1 MATRPNIPPSF
12 RYGVP
17 AVIVLFLLIGGL
29 VHVARTIEAGHIAVV
44 TEFGKVTKRT
54 LSPGLSFILPW
65 QMVYDY
71 NCKVQKY
78 EGEGECFSKDLQVID
93 VSLTM
98 LSSLQAKNIR
108 EIHTAIG
115 RNYLSQSVP
124 QIWETL
130 KQSIAKYDAEEVI
143 EKREQI
149 RQEVLAT
156 CRTRLADVLEVH
168 DIVLANISFSD
179 SYEQAIERKQVAQQE
194 ALKAKYELGRA
205 KTEAEKQIEIARG
218 EAEAIRIRGEA
229 LEKNPGVIQ
238 LEAIN
243 KWDGK
248 SPSTVVLGGD
258 ADVPVVF
265 PVK

>member
-1 MATRPNIPPSF
+1 MSRYQNVPGYY

-17 AVIVLFLLIGGL
+17 IAIVLFLIIIGL
-29 VHVARTIEAGHIAVV
+29 VHVSRTIEAGHVAVV
-44 TEFGKVTKRT
+44 TEFGKVTNRV

-71 NCKVQKY
+71 NCKVSKY
-78 EGEGECFSKDLQVID
+78 EGTGECFSKDLQVID

-108 EIHTAIG
+108 DIHTAIG
-115 RNYLSQSVP
+115 RNYMSQSVP
-124 QIWETL
+124 RIWETL
-130 KQSIAKYDAEEVI
+130 KQSIAKYNAEEVI

-149 RQEVLAT
+149 RQEVLAI
-156 CRTRLADVLEVH
+156 CRERLSDVLEVH

-179 SYEQAIERKQVAQQE
+179 VYEQAIERKQVAQQE
-194 ALKAKYELGRA
+194 ALKAKYELERA

-238 LEAIN
+238 LEAIG

-248 SPSTVVLGGD
+248 SPSTVVLGSD

-265 PVK
+265 PIK